1 MKKGV
6 SDNMKFD
13 DLIKVN
19 KTVNKYHLF
28 LCGVVHPTDIN
39 ISDFI
44 HRKINLGLHIS
55 NNDITMV
62 KYSSALQFLI
72 NTLVSKN
79 GSDYELVSQMEHIID
94 KLYSEGYIRTFI
106 LENKQY
112 LKIKSVMKQKTLSKT
127 KTYTKYDFHD
137 DNVEVCEGLNA
148 KKLKELGFTNF
159 AKGRW
164 YFCITISTNPKD
176 DRFHETFN
184 LTITDNFT
192 KLESDI
198 LDEAFL
204 QPCIPYVEYYL
215 GEKAFEDCTPYIQKG
230 IKKCDEY
237 IEFLVDN
244 NVIKFKK

>member
-1 MKKGV
+1 MKY
-6 SDNMKFD
+6 N

-28 LCGVVHPTDIN
+28 LCGVVHQTDVN

-44 HRKINLGLHIS
+44 HRKIGLGLPIS

-72 NTLVSKN
+72 NTLVSKKD
-79 GSDYELVSQMEHIID
+79 SDYELISQMEHIID

-106 LENKQY
+106 LENKPY
-112 LKIKSVMKQKTLSKT
+112 LKIKSVVKQKTLSKT

-137 DNVEVCEGLNA
+137 DNVEVCEGLND

-159 AKGRW
+159 VKGRY
-164 YFCITISTNPKD
+164 YFCRTISTDSKNN
-176 DRFHETFN
+176 RFHETFN

-215 GEKAFEDCTPYIQKG
+215 GEKAFEDCTPYIQGG
-230 IKKCDEY
+230 IEKCDEY
-237 IEFLVDN
+237 IKFLVDN
-244 NVIKFKK
+244 NVIRFKK